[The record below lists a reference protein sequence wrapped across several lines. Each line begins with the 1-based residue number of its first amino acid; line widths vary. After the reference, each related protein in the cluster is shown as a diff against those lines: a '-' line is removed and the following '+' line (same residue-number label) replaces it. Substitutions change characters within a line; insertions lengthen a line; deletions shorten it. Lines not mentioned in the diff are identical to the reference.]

1 VPQAIGQPFDR
12 LVPAEAEVL
21 GARAADRPATL
32 PLAEFEQR
40 TSAPVVDGD
49 VLGMGMR
56 SGERRGFVSRNAAL
70 EARPRLGC
78 GDGGDRTAWLAI
90 AGETMEAAYLSCLG
104 WICCC
109 CWTTG
114 PDFLSVLV
122 TIRQPQPDLRHMG

>member
-1 VPQAIGQPFDR
+1 
-12 LVPAEAEVL
+12 
-21 GARAADRPATL
+21 
-32 PLAEFEQR
+32 
-40 TSAPVVDGD
+40 
-49 VLGMGMR
+49 MGMR